1 MSATLIKWIL
11 TAKKGVSALKDF
23 DKHSDA
29 ARRAVNGK
37 KPYPQ
42 SAQVEA
48 QMAKLRSDAKAMT
61 QIANSGIG
69 KPDEELD
76 WSGLAKMIQNL
87 EGDDKRREEAARMFY
102 AIQVPRLNFV
112 QEGEELSQQLR
123 SLSQEAAKRRDAA
136 VSIRNTFEKLTE
148 SFPDPTGSSIKV
160 QLFSCYEAFEAA
172 SGALAT
178 VASAATDALARV
190 DKDLVPIRQKTQE
203 LDQAFR
209 AAYEASEKKRKSQ

>member
-11 TAKKGVSALKDF
+11 TAKKGVSALKTF

-48 QMAKLRSDAKAMT
+48 QMAKLRSDAKVMT
-61 QIANSGIG
+61 QIASNGIG
-69 KPDEELD
+69 KPAEELD

-87 EGDDKRREEAARMFY
+87 EGDEEQREEAARMFY
-102 AIQVPRLNFV
+102 AIHMPRLDFV
-112 QEGEELSQQLR
+112 QKGEELSQQLR
-123 SLSQEAAKRRDAA
+123 LLSQEAARRRDAA

-178 VASAATDALARV
+178 VASAAADAMARV
-190 DKDLVPIRQKTQE
+190 DKDLVPIRQKSKE
-203 LDQAFR
+203 FEQAFR
-209 AAYEASEKKRKSQ
+209 TAYEASEKKGKAK